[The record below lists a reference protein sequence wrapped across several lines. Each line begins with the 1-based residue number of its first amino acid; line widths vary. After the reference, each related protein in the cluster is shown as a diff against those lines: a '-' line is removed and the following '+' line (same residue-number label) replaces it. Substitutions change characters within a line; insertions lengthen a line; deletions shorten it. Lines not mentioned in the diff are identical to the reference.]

1 MRIINFFKQLFDDN
15 NSINEK
21 AVVGFIAFFM
31 LCVSLAVDLITG
43 YFGKPLVINEFIF
56 DGFMVITLGAFG
68 IASVD
73 KWLNKKDKKDTM
85 EMQQENNQ
93 NPEIQ

>member
-1 MRIINFFKQLFDDN
+1 MKKFFRELFDDN

-31 LCVSLAVDLITG
+31 LVVALIVDLVTG
-43 YFGKPLVINEFIF
+43 YMGNPLVLNEFIF
-56 DGFMVITLGAFG
+56 DGFMVIILGSFG

-73 KWLNKKDKKDTM
+73 KWLNKKDKGNG
-85 EMQQENNQ
+85 EENSN
-93 NPEIQ
+93 NSSINNSEGGE